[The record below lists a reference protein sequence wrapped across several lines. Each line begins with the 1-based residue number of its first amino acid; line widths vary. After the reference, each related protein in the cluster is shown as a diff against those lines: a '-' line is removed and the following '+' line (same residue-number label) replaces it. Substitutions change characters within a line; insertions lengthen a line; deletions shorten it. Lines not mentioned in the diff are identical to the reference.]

1 MSTYTLRRSCRLID
15 ERKNKLDVE
24 YFLIEEFSLK
34 EQCKTYGIKVET
46 RENGKL
52 TDTCSVSDVSV
63 KQDEALYILEKMADY
78 EVTAVTARDVI
89 EDMAL

>member
-1 MSTYTLRRSCRLID
+1 
-15 ERKNKLDVE
+15 
-24 YFLIEEFSLK
+24 
-34 EQCKTYGIKVET
+34 VET